1 MSSVIIH
8 WILFL
13 RKKFEMKEDMK
24 EGMQMQVQKYLK
36 EFGIEALKNEFSIK
50 VKEYEEGLLV
60 LNYDQINSPKSH
72 PIVKECRSLILDKEF
87 NVVSRSMDRF
97 FNLGEVPESQ
107 EHIDMSKAVLFEKV
121 DGSLIKIYNWKGTWY
136 ASTRSTA
143 FGESTVNGFDIT
155 FKELV
160 LKALDV
166 DTEDEFQF
174 RCNCWLDVKY
184 TYICEVTSIENRCVK
199 SYSGYSLYYLSA
211 RNNATF
217 SFDNFYTRESAITMG
232 MLTSKLYYFDSI
244 ESCIQAAKE
253 LKNLDEGYVLYQ
265 DGIPVCKIKSPTY
278 CAVHL
283 IKGEGLSPKRIA
295 ELVLT
300 GEQDE
305 YLTYFPEDKSF
316 IQPYAEGLQSL
327 LNELQDDFDK
337 VSSVYTQKDF
347 AIAVKG
353 SKASGVLFKMK
364 QTGKNAKDTFNCQN
378 ASYKLKTLL
387 DYVY

>member
-1 MSSVIIH
+1 MSLVITH

-13 RKKFEMKEDMK
+13 RKKVDMK
-24 EGMQMQVQKYLK
+24 EEMKVQTYLK
-36 EFGIEALKNEFSIK
+36 EFGIEALKQEFAIK
-50 VKEYEEGLLV
+50 VKEYDEGLYV
-60 LNYDQINSPKSH
+60 LNYCQINSPKSH
-72 PIVKECRSLILDKEF
+72 PIVKECRSLILDDYF
-87 NVVSRSMDRF
+87 NVVSRSIDRF

-107 EHIDMSKAVLFEKV
+107 EHIDMPKATLFEKV

-136 ASTRSTA
+136 VSTRSTA
-143 FGESTVNGFDIT
+143 FGESIVNGFDLT

-160 LKALDV
+160 FKALRLKD
-166 DTEDEFQF
+166 EDAFQF
-174 RCNCWLDVKY
+174 SCNQLLDKY
-184 TYICEVTSIENRCVK
+184 LTYICEVTSIENRCVRT
-199 SYSGYSLYYLSA
+199 YSGYALYFLTARHNQSYTYYRRLQEVLDVQQLGMNLPKTYSFYSL
-211 RNNATF
+211 
-217 SFDNFYTRESAITMG
+217 
-232 MLTSKLYYFDSI
+232 

-265 DGIPVCKIKSPTY
+265 DGIPVCKIKSPAY

-305 YLTYFPEDKSF
+305 YLTYFPEDASF
-316 IQPYAEGLQSL
+316 IQPYTEGLQSL
-327 LNELQDDFDK
+327 LNELQSDFDK
-337 VSSVYTQKDF
+337 VSSICIQKDF
-347 AIAVKG
+347 ALAVAG

-378 ASYKLKTLL
+378 DGYKLKTLL

>member
-1 MSSVIIH
+1 
-8 WILFL
+8 
-13 RKKFEMKEDMK
+13 MK
-24 EGMQMQVQKYLK
+24 EGMKQTMQVQNYLK
-36 EFGIEALKNEFSIK
+36 EFGIEALKQEFGIK
-50 VKEYEEGLLV
+50 VKEYDEGLYV

-72 PIVKECRSLILDKEF
+72 PIVKECRSLILDNEF

-107 EHIDMSKAVLFEKV
+107 KHIDMSKAVLFEKV
-121 DGSLIKIYNWKGTWY
+121 DGSLIKIYNWEGTWY
-136 ASTRSTA
+136 VSTRSTA

-160 LKALDV
+160 FKSFNMKDE
-166 DTEDEFQF
+166 EDFQF
-174 RCNCWLDVKY
+174 SCNQLLDKDF
-184 TYICEVTSIENRCVK
+184 TYICEVTSIENRCVRT
-199 SYSGYSLYYLSA
+199 YSGYTLFFLTARHNQSYTYYRRL
-211 RNNATF
+211 
-217 SFDNFYTRESAITMG
+217 REVLHVQQLG
-232 MLTSKLYYFDSI
+232 MHLPETYSFDSI

-265 DGIPVCKIKSPTY
+265 DGIPVCKIKSPAY

-283 IKGEGLSPKRIA
+283 IKGGGLSPKRIA

-305 YLTYFPEDKSF
+305 YLTYFPEDSGF
-316 IQPYAEGLQSL
+316 IQPYAEGLQNL

-337 VSSVYTQKDF
+337 VSTIDTQKAF
-347 AIAVKG
+347 ALAVKG

-364 QTGKNAKDTFNCQN
+364 QTGRNAKDTFNCQSD
-378 ASYKLKTLL
+378 SYKLKTLL
-387 DYVY
+387 DYVH

>member
-1 MSSVIIH
+1 MSSVITH

-13 RKKFEMKEDMK
+13 RKKFDMK
-24 EGMQMQVQKYLK
+24 EETMQVQKYLK
-36 EFGIEALKNEFSIK
+36 EFGIEALKQEFGIK
-50 VKEYEEGLLV
+50 VKEYDEGLYV
-60 LNYDQINSPKSH
+60 LNYCQINSPKSH
-72 PIVKECRSLILDKEF
+72 PIVKECRSLILDEEF

-107 EHIDMSKAVLFEKV
+107 EHIDMSKATLFEKV

-136 ASTRSTA
+136 VSTRSIA
-143 FGESTVNGFDIT
+143 FGESTVNGFDMT

-160 LKALDV
+160 FKALGVKD
-166 DTEDEFQF
+166 DAYFQKICGF
-174 RCNCWLDVKY
+174 YLDKRV

-199 SYSGYSLYYLSA
+199 TYSGYSLYFLAGRVNETGEYIEP
-211 RNNATF
+211 NFNVVDNCTWFGMKFPKTYNF
-217 SFDNFYTRESAITMG
+217 S
-232 MLTSKLYYFDSI
+232 SI
-244 ESCIQAAKE
+244 ESCIKATKE

-265 DGIPVCKIKSPTY
+265 DGIPVCKIKSPAY

-327 LNELQDDFDK
+327 LNELQGDFDK
-337 VSSVYTQKDF
+337 VSSICTQKDF
-347 AIAVKG
+347 ALAVKG
-353 SKASGVLFKMK
+353 YKASGVLFKMK

-378 ASYKLKTLL
+378 DSYKLKTLL
-387 DYVY
+387 DYVH